1 MGPSRLREI
10 VGLLD
15 RLWRAISE
23 TLFGGVSG
31 QGAEGSEN
39 ARERAQANALV
50 VWLMGK
56 TGAGKT
62 AIVSALTGD
71 PRAEVGQGFEPCTR
85 TAAFYNVPPEAPLLR
100 FLDTRGLGEPDY
112 DPTDD
117 MSWCE
122 QQSHLLLVV
131 MQVSDAAQR
140 GVLKALK
147 AVRGRH
153 PDWPVVVAQTGLH
166 RLYPTGIPHPM
177 PYPYLGGADDE
188 SLAAVPR
195 ALRQA
200 LAHQRK
206 QFDGLPG
213 APPLFVPIDFT
224 QPQDGFPPLDYGID
238 MLGQAL
244 EHVGPVA
251 FEALYLARADAE
263 SDRIRAKARPLI
275 YGYGTVAAGAGAVP
289 VPLVGIGGI
298 AGMIALMLR
307 TLAIRYQVA
316 WTPRTFSQFTGT
328 IGGGA
333 LFWWMLRYGMRE
345 LIKLVPVVGTVTA
358 GALNAAAAFA
368 VTVATGEAA
377 CVWLA
382 YRHRGLTAPDDEVRR
397 AFADG
402 LAAGLRRAKEKS
414 TPKEQ
419 SG

>member
-1 MGPSRLREI
+1 MRPIRLREI

-15 RLWRAISE
+15 GLWKAISE

-85 TAAFYNVPPEAPLLR
+85 TADFYNVPPEAPLLR

-131 MQVSDAAQR
+131 MQVSDSAQS

-147 AVRGRH
+147 AVRSRH

-166 RLYPTGIPHPM
+166 RLYPSGMSHPM
-177 PYPYLGGADDE
+177 PYPYSGGAEDE
-188 SLAAVPR
+188 SLDALPR
-195 ALRQA
+195 PLRQA

-213 APPLFVPIDFT
+213 TPPHFVPIDFT
-224 QPQDGFPPLDYGID
+224 QQQDGFPPHDYGID
-238 MLGQAL
+238 LLGQTL
-244 EHVGPVA
+244 EKVGPVA

-263 SDRIRAKARPLI
+263 SDHIRAKARPLI

-289 VPLVGIGGI
+289 VPLVGVGGI

-307 TLAIRYQVA
+307 TLAIRYQVV
-316 WTPRTFSQFTGT
+316 WTPRTFSQFTGA

-333 LFWWMLRYGMRE
+333 LFWWMLRYGLRE
-345 LIKLVPVVGTVTA
+345 LLKLVPIVGTVTA

-382 YRHRGLTAPDDEVRR
+382 YHHRGQTAPDDEVRR

-402 LAAGLRRAKEKS
+402 LAAGLRRAKKKS
-414 TPKEQ
+414 TLEEL
-419 SG
+419 SE